1 VAADMMFEVTNM
13 AFALPEMFMLAMAC
27 VILLVVAFLGKNAA
41 GPAYMLSQLTLAIT
55 MILIYQTMGKTT
67 GLTFDG
73 TYIKDAFSDILKLTI
88 CALNIV
94 VLIYSSSYLKARG
107 LFKGEYFVLAIFS
120 TLGMMIMV
128 SAYHFLTLYLGLELM
143 SLCLYAMVAMHRD
156 SATATEAAMK
166 YFILGAIASG
176 MLLYGMSIIYGAT
189 GSLALA
195 TIAETIQA
203 GGIDDTVL
211 SFGLVFLI
219 IGIGFKLGAVPFH
232 MWLPDVYHGAPT
244 AVTLFIA
251 TAPKIA
257 AFALAIRLL
266 VDGLG
271 AVHQDWQSMVIML
284 SVLSMV
290 IGNIVAIAQTNL
302 KRMLA
307 YSAISHIG
315 FILLG
320 ILSGT
325 PEGYAASMFY
335 TLVYSL
341 MSLGGFGMI
350 ILMSRQGFEAD
361 NIDDFKG
368 LSSRNPWYALMM
380 LILMF
385 SMAGI
390 PPLIGFYAKL
400 TVIKSV
406 VDTDLISVAIVA
418 VVMSVIGAYYYL
430 RIIKVMYFDKAI
442 QHEKLQAPL
451 DMQVMFSVNALTVFA
466 LGIFPGSLLALCMSV
481 FS

>member
-1 VAADMMFEVTNM
+1 MIFEVINM
-13 AFALPEMFMLAMAC
+13 SFALPEMFMLTMAC
-27 VILLVVAFLGKNAA
+27 VILLVVAFLGKEAA
-41 GPAYMLSQLTLAIT
+41 STAYALSQLTMAIT
-55 MILIYQTMGKTT
+55 AILIYQAMGNGG

-73 TYIKDAFSDILKLTI
+73 TYIKDAFSDVLKLTI
-88 CALNIV
+88 CLINIA
-94 VLIYSSSYLKARG
+94 VLLYSTSYLKARD
-107 LFKGEYFVLAIFS
+107 LFKGEYYVLAVFS
-120 TLGMMIMV
+120 TLGMMVMV

-143 SLCLYAMVAMHRD
+143 SLCMYAMVAMHRD
-156 SATATEAAMK
+156 SSVATEAAMK

-176 MLLYGMSIIYGAT
+176 MLLYGMSIIYGVT
-189 GSLALA
+189 GSLSIAS
-195 TIAETIQA
+195 IAETIQA
-203 GGIDDTVL
+203 GGLDNTVL

-257 AFALAIRLL
+257 AFAMAIRLL

-271 AVHQDWQSMVIML
+271 DVHQHWQGMLIML
-284 SVLSMV
+284 SVLSMI
-290 IGNIVAIAQTNL
+290 IGNVVAIAQTNL

-307 YSAISHIG
+307 YSTISHVG

-320 ILSGT
+320 ILSGSQ
-325 PEGYAASMFY
+325 EGYAASMFY
-335 TLVYSL
+335 ALVYSL

-350 ILMSRQGFEAD
+350 ILLSRQGFEAD
-361 NIDDFKG
+361 NMDDYKG
-368 LSSRNPWYALMM
+368 LSERNPWYALMM

-390 PPLIGFYAKL
+390 PPLVGFYAKL

-406 VDTDLISVAIVA
+406 VDINLISVAVVA
-418 VVMSVIGAYYYL
+418 VLMSVIGAFYYL
-430 RIIKVMYFDKAI
+430 RIIKVMYFDKPVE
-442 QHEKLQAPL
+442 QHKLEAPA
-451 DMQVMFSVNALTVFA
+451 DMRVMISANALAVFA
-466 LGIFPGSLLALCMSV
+466 LGLFPGSLMAICVAV

>member
-1 VAADMMFEVTNM
+1 MIFEVINM
-13 AFALPEMFMLAMAC
+13 SFALPEMFMLTMAC
-27 VILLVVAFLGKNAA
+27 VILLVVAFLGKNGAST
-41 GPAYMLSQLTLAIT
+41 AYGLSQLTLAIT
-55 MILIYQTMGKTT
+55 AILIYQGMGTSG

-73 TYIKDAFSDILKLTI
+73 TYIKDAFSDVLKLTI
-88 CALNIV
+88 CLINIA
-94 VLIYSSSYLKARG
+94 VLLYSTSYLKARD
-107 LFKGEYFVLAIFS
+107 LFKGEYYVLAVFA
-120 TLGMMIMV
+120 TLGMMVMV

-143 SLCLYAMVAMHRD
+143 SLCMYAMVAMHRD
-156 SATATEAAMK
+156 SSVATEAAMK

-176 MLLYGMSIIYGAT
+176 MLLYGMSIIYGVT
-189 GSLALA
+189 GSLSIA

-203 GGIDDTVL
+203 GGLDNTVL

-257 AFALAIRLL
+257 AFAMAIRLL

-271 AVHQDWQSMVIML
+271 DAHQYWQDMLIML
-284 SVLSMV
+284 SVLSMI
-290 IGNIVAIAQTNL
+290 IGNVIAIAQTNL

-307 YSAISHIG
+307 YSTISHVG

-320 ILSGT
+320 ILSGSQ
-325 PEGYAASMFY
+325 EGYAAAMFY
-335 TLVYSL
+335 ALVYSL

-350 ILMSRQGFEAD
+350 ILLSRQGFEAD
-361 NIDDFKG
+361 TIDDYKG
-368 LSSRNPWYALMM
+368 LSERNPWYALMM

-390 PPLIGFYAKL
+390 PPLVGFYAKL
-400 TVIKSV
+400 TVIKAV
-406 VDTDLISVAIVA
+406 VDINLISVAIVA
-418 VVMSVIGAYYYL
+418 VLMSVIGAFYYL
-430 RIIKVMYFDKAI
+430 RIIKVMYFDQPVE
-442 QHEKLQAPL
+442 QHNKLEAPA
-451 DMQVMFSVNALTVFA
+451 DMRVMISINAMAVFA
-466 LGIFPGSLLALCMSV
+466 LGIFPGSLMALCVAV
-481 FS
+481 FA

>member
-1 VAADMMFEVTNM
+1 MTFEVLNM
-13 AFALPEMFMLAMAC
+13 SFALPEMFMLAMAC
-27 VILLVVAFLGKNAA
+27 IILLVVAFLDKKGASAA
-41 GPAYMLSQLTLAIT
+41 YGLSQLTLAIT
-55 MILIYQTMGKTT
+55 AILIYQSFGKS

-73 TYIKDAFSDILKLTI
+73 TYIKDAFSDVLKFAI
-88 CALNIV
+88 CIINIA
-94 VLIYSSSYLKARG
+94 VLLYSTSYLKARG
-107 LFKGEYFVLAIFS
+107 LFKGEYYVLAIFS

-128 SAYHFLTLYLGLELM
+128 SAAHFLTIYLGLELM
-143 SLCLYAMVAMHRD
+143 SLCMYAMVAMHRD
-156 SATATEAAMK
+156 SMVATEAAMK
-166 YFILGAIASG
+166 YFILGALASG
-176 MLLYGMSIIYGAT
+176 MLLYGMSIIYGVT
-189 GSLALA
+189 GSLE
-195 TIAETIQA
+195 IAIIAQTIQA
-203 GGIDDTVL
+203 GGLDNTVL
-211 SFGLVFLI
+211 SFGIVFLV

-257 AFALAIRLL
+257 AFAMAMRLL

-271 AVHQDWQSMVIML
+271 DAQQYWQGMLIML
-284 SVLSMV
+284 SVLSMI
-290 IGNIVAIAQTNL
+290 IGNVVAIAQTNL

-307 YSAISHIG
+307 YSTISHIG

-325 PEGYAASMFY
+325 QAGYAASMFY
-335 TLVYSL
+335 ALVYAL
-341 MSLGGFGMI
+341 MSLGAFGMI

-361 NIDDFKG
+361 NIDDYKG

-390 PPLIGFYAKL
+390 PPLVGFYAKL
-400 TVIKSV
+400 TVIKSI
-406 VDTDLISVAIVA
+406 VDINLMSVAIVA
-418 VVMSVIGAYYYL
+418 VLMSVIGAFHYL
-430 RIIKVMYFDKAI
+430 RIIKVMYFDKPE
-442 QHEKLQAPL
+442 QSEPLEAPT
-451 DMQVMFSVNALTVFA
+451 DMRVMISVNALTVFA
-466 LGIFPGSLLALCMSV
+466 LGLFPGSLLAVCAMV

>member
-1 VAADMMFEVTNM
+1 MMFEVTNM

-442 QHEKLQAPL
+442 QHEKLQAPV

>member
-1 VAADMMFEVTNM
+1 MMFEVTNM

-27 VILLVVAFLGKNAA
+27 VILLVVAFLGKASA
-41 GPAYMLSQLTLAIT
+41 GPAYMLSQLTLALT
-55 MILIYQTMGKTT
+55 MVLIYQSMGDAA

-73 TYIKDAFSDILKLTI
+73 TYIKDSFSDILKLAI

-94 VLIYSSSYLKARG
+94 VLIYSTSYLKERS
-107 LFKGEYFVLAIFS
+107 LFKGEYYVLAIFS

-143 SLCLYAMVAMHRD
+143 SLCLYAMVAMQRD
-156 SATATEAAMK
+156 SAVATEAAMK

-189 GSLALA
+189 GSLALT

-203 GGIDDTVL
+203 GGIDNTVL

-257 AFALAIRLL
+257 AFAMAMRLL

-271 AVHQDWQSMVIML
+271 GAHYYWQDMVIML
-284 SVLSMV
+284 SVLSMI
-290 IGNIVAIAQTNL
+290 IGNVVAIAQTNL

-307 YSAISHIG
+307 YSTISHIG

-320 ILSGT
+320 ILSGSQ
-325 PEGYAASMFY
+325 EGYGAAMFY
-335 TLVYSL
+335 ALVYSL

-350 ILMSRQGFEAD
+350 VLLSRQGFEAD
-361 NIDDFKG
+361 NIEDFKG

-380 LILMF
+380 LLLMF

-390 PPLIGFYAKL
+390 PPLVGFYAKL

-406 VDTDLISVAIVA
+406 VDINLISVAVVA

-430 RIIKVMYFDKAI
+430 RIIKVMYFDKAV
-442 QHEKLQAPL
+442 QHEALQAPV
-451 DMQVMFSVNALTVFA
+451 DMRVMFSVNALTVFA